1 MYHPETGLVCD
12 IILAVFSR
20 QGFFVARSLYFK
32 ELAFVQ
38 IISQVLVRVQFLRL
52 QSLMKVLNS
61 EVNMNIFEKGV
72 EERQ

>member
-20 QGFFVARSLYFK
+20 QGFFVARSLNFK

-38 IISQVLVRVQFLRL
+38 IISQVLVRGQFLRL